1 MHNGLMAF
9 FEQYSIL
16 SNNQYGCKR
25 GKSCSDAIVP
35 LTENIYKSLNENKFV
50 ITLFID
56 LKKEYDTVNYS
67 RLLEKLESYRKTG
80 NALKWFENY
89 LNGRK
94 QRVQIG
100 SMLSEWQ
107 DVNIGVPQGSV
118 LGSLLFLVYI
128 NNLPTVCCIIA
139 YYLQMTLA

>member
-1 MHNGLMAF
+1 M
-9 FEQYSIL
+9 
-16 SNNQYGCKR
+16 
-25 GKSCSDAIVP
+25 
-35 LTENIYKSLNENKFV
+35 